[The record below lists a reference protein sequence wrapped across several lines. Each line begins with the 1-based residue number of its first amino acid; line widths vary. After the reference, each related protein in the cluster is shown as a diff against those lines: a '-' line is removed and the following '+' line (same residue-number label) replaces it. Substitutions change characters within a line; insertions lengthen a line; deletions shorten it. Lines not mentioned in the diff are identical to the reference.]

1 MITDLLVLVLYS
13 TLAIIAPILAII
25 FYRYLKLQYN
35 IRKEFEK
42 INLGVFNFR
51 NQKSKN
57 HEAAALLRPKL
68 KDGNTT
74 IILCGYDFD
83 SYSSDF
89 DQFIRSLIATNRKKS
104 TLIIDYCPESTGS
117 LARGISSLDL
127 LLKTEDMEVD
137 PIIELERNLHY
148 TSALVDN
155 LSAPIPDRRLR
166 EFLEIV
172 DENYDNIIVV
182 AAIHKRF
189 NLIESAMNISS
200 NTIFYSSTHRSL
212 NRYIYIKDILR
223 SSRKKPY
230 LVKL

>member
-1 MITDLLVLVLYS
+1 MITDLLILIMYS
-13 TLAIIAPILAII
+13 TLAVITPVVAIVL
-25 FYRYLKLQYN
+25 YRSLKLQYK
-35 IRKEFEK
+35 ISREFQK

-57 HEAAALLRPKL
+57 HEAASLLRPKL

-89 DQFIRSLIATNRKKS
+89 DQFIRSLIANNRNKS

-117 LARGISSLDL
+117 LARGISNLDL
-127 LLKTEDMEVD
+127 LLKTDDMDVD
-137 PIIELERNLHY
+137 PIVELDKKLHY

-166 EFLEIV
+166 DFLKIV

-189 NLIESAMNISS
+189 NLIESALEISK

-212 NRYIYIKDILR
+212 SRYIYIKDILR